1 MPNRQ
6 ETELER
12 RRRQLEVITKKLER
26 ATRQGD
32 EAAMHQHQTS
42 YSATQDDISRLE
54 AEPVPE
60 PTSRRGRRGA

>member
-26 ATRQGD
+26 AHRAGD
-32 EAAMHQHQTS
+32 EAAVQLHQGT
-42 YSATQDDISRLE
+42 YTATQDDISRLE